1 MGKGSPGQV
10 SQGRLG
16 QVGQARAVVLNS
28 VTKPIGPVAC
38 SLPMLGKFVPSKFSE
53 NTQNRSPQDSS
64 SLRCTPRA
72 LSIMQVNL
80 CSLAG
85 VPIAHCWGNPSP
97 RRKPQTTPH
106 RTDS

>member
-10 SQGRLG
+10 SQGCL
-16 QVGQARAVVLNS
+16 GQARAGVPNS

-64 SLRCTPRA
+64 SLE
-72 LSIMQVNL
+72 
-80 CSLAG
+80 
-85 VPIAHCWGNPSP
+85 
-97 RRKPQTTPH
+97 
-106 RTDS
+106 

>member
-1 MGKGSPGQV
+1 MGKGSPGQLR
-10 SQGRLG
+10 QGSL
-16 QVGQARAVVLNS
+16 GQARAVVLNS

-38 SLPMLGKFVPSKFSE
+38 SLPMLGKFVPSKFSHPPK
-53 NTQNRSPQDSS
+53 NLSPQDSG

-80 CSLAG
+80 FSLAS
-85 VPIAHCWGNPSP
+85 VPISHCWGNPSS
-97 RRKPQTTPH
+97 RRKPHTRPH

>member
-1 MGKGSPGQV
+1 MGKGSPGQLR
-10 SQGRLG
+10 QGSL
-16 QVGQARAVVLNS
+16 GQARAVVLNS

-38 SLPMLGKFVPSKFSE
+38 SLPMLGKIVPSKFSE
-53 NTQNRSPQDSS
+53 NTQNRSPQDSGT
-64 SLRCTPRA
+64 LRCTPGA

-85 VPIAHCWGNPSP
+85 VHLTHRWGNPSP
-97 RRKPQTTPH
+97 RRKPQTRPH

>member
-1 MGKGSPGQV
+1 MGKGSPGQLR
-10 SQGRLG
+10 QGSL
-16 QVGQARAVVLNS
+16 GQARAAVPNS

-38 SLPMLGKFVPSKFSE
+38 SLPMLGKIVLSKFSE
-53 NTQNRSPQDSS
+53 NTQNRSPQDSGA
-64 SLRCTPRA
+64 LRCTPGA

-85 VPIAHCWGNPSP
+85 VPIAHYWGNPSP
-97 RRKPQTTPH
+97 RRKPQTRPH